1 MKFYRFLSIAE
12 KDAGNSAF
20 LAALQKG
27 VPDKESFLLTL
38 PETGSHLI
46 EILSPG
52 KKEWRLKKDRNP
64 SVVIGAASDRDT
76 AVELTAELIRDCFN
90 TTGAFDLRAYLA
102 GKYGEVPE

>member
-20 LAALQKG
+20 LLALQKG
-27 VPDKESFLLTL
+27 VPDKETCLLTL
-38 PETGSHLI
+38 PEAGSHLI
-46 EILSPG
+46 EILTPG
-52 KKEWRLKKDRNP
+52 KKEWRLKKEENR
-64 SVVIGAASDRDT
+64 SIVIGAASDRDT

-90 TTGAFDLRAYLA
+90 MTGGFDLRAYLA